1 MGLTLRENRSS
12 LGVFP
17 GPPAVATV
25 VWLEI
30 YESLGPT
37 WPLGACGCR
46 GAWSEMPEQ
55 AGVELGGVRRACPRR
70 SLGSSMTVCS
80 LESGLPRATP
90 PDASDHRPS
99 ALRHISRMGGS
110 QGALWEC
117 Q

>member
-30 YESLGPT
+30 YESLGRT

-55 AGVELGGVRRACPRR
+55 AGVER
-70 SLGSSMTVCS
+70 
-80 LESGLPRATP
+80 
-90 PDASDHRPS
+90 
-99 ALRHISRMGGS
+99 GGS
-110 QGALWEC
+110 GGPVPAGVWALP
-117 Q
+117 